1 MIQVNLQHDTQI
13 ISRVIAR
20 PMQSSGLFDRS
31 IFDFNNN
38 SYICKLK
45 NDFKRMESSKFR
57 NFSFVILFT
66 SEGLIFSKIFLN
78 ISIKKYIFYN
88 SLYCTYIHNFIKIK
102 IIKLEEFSSNITS
115 KRSNESLYKLFYQ
128 YLKWIS
134 ETLFPLKKRHSFNQ
148 SHASINNIRRG
159 GWTSSG
165 SSSIKTVYAI
175 LHANSNVS
183 IRKGRKK
190 RRDTATT

>member
-1 MIQVNLQHDTQI
+1 MNFLATRTQI

-88 SLYCTYIHNFIKIK
+88 SLYYTYIHNFIKIK
-102 IIKLEEFSSNITS
+102 IIKLEKFFLT
-115 KRSNESLYKLFYQ
+115 
-128 YLKWIS
+128 
-134 ETLFPLKKRHSFNQ
+134 
-148 SHASINNIRRG
+148 
-159 GWTSSG
+159 
-165 SSSIKTVYAI
+165 
-175 LHANSNVS
+175 
-183 IRKGRKK
+183 
-190 RRDTATT
+190 

>member
-1 MIQVNLQHDTQI
+1 MQHGTQI

-66 SEGLIFSKIFLN
+66 TKREVDFLEDISQYFNKKIFT
-78 ISIKKYIFYN
+78 YN
-88 SLYCTYIHNFIKIK
+88 SLCYTYIHNFIKIK

-128 YLKWIS
+128 YLK
-134 ETLFPLKKRHSFNQ
+134 
-148 SHASINNIRRG
+148 
-159 GWTSSG
+159 
-165 SSSIKTVYAI
+165 
-175 LHANSNVS
+175 
-183 IRKGRKK
+183 
-190 RRDTATT
+190 